1 MVLPSPLLLGYSH
14 QKTGIHL
21 ISQIIFDQVD
31 DACWDLLRCL
41 WKKSLWHSFHSTS
54 NSNKQVP
61 EESDSPSK
69 DPWTTMW
76 LLLYKFIILLSL

>member
-21 ISQIIFDQVD
+21 ISQIIFDK
-31 DACWDLLRCL
+31 ALLRCQQ
-41 WKKSLWHSFHSTS
+41 KKSLWHSLHPTS